1 MITPN
6 LTSLFKLHAELLLKV
21 NELIDY
27 VNELLNEF
35 EPLKGYESLYK
46 INRLGHIYSCKQ
58 NKILKNQTNTNE
70 YQYINL
76 TLNGNVKKNYIH
88 RLLGIQYIRCPSCH
102 VVHDA
107 LEKRLEIDH
116 IDRNRTNN
124 SLANLR
130 WVTHQENLNNKSN
143 NIKNLSKEA
152 LRKRAF
158 KLQVAKKRYANIL
171 RHRNKRYK

>member
-1 MITPN
+1 MRTLN
-6 LTSLFKLHAELLLKV
+6 LTSLFKLHDELLPKV
-21 NELIDY
+21 NELINY

-35 EPLKGYESLYK
+35 EPLKGYETLYK

-58 NKILKNQTNTNE
+58 NKILRNQTNTNE

-76 TLNGNVKKNYIH
+76 TINGNIKKNYIH
-88 RLLGIQYIRCPSCH
+88 RLLGIQYIRRHSPH
-102 VVHDA
+102 
-107 LEKRLEIDH
+107 LEIDH

-124 SLANLR
+124 SLTNLR

-158 KLQVAKKRYANIL
+158 KLKVAKKRYANIL

>member
-21 NELIDY
+21 NELINY
-27 VNELLNEF
+27 VNELLNKF

-88 RLLGIQYIRCPSCH
+88 RLIAIQYIRCPSPH
-102 VVHDA
+102 
-107 LEKRLEIDH
+107 LEIDH

-158 KLQVAKKRYANIL
+158 KLKVARKRYACIQ
-171 RHRNKRYK
+171 RHRNKKYK